1 MEEILTKID
10 QGMAFLV
17 QQIAAQENN
26 VLGSDLEAI
35 EKYKTNLDQL
45 EKYKALVIF
54 SDKLNKLYD
63 SRLNAKTNEEKDAAD
78 KAIEEFKKDSSNQQF
93 FLNSYIIDLRIQD
106 PKFFNDIIKNLG
118 EVTIKAPD
126 KFMEEVKAAEYEQ
139 AKTEKLNSYSPE
151 QVDQIVNNYT
161 SLADDDIAMTVQNLD
176 MTKGEFVAR
185 QKEQKEQQINELY
198 EKIYE
203 LQDKHDQL
211 YNEYTDLGQTK
222 PGNEPQEMYDAK
234 KAEMDAVQ
242 AQIDDLYSQIGDL
255 TDIVYPSE
263 TQEEISEEVKP
274 EEEKEEEQASEE
286 VKPEE
291 EKEEEQVSEEVKPE
305 EEKEEEQVS
314 ENIKPQED
322 NKFTELFSGDIG
334 EGMPSIAEQFES
346 ATGIKFDPDK
356 HEVVY
361 DGVMDDGYDNPFTP
375 FAIVEKPAKEEKKE
389 DIKPETQYEEVEI
402 FSGDIGEG
410 MPSVEDQIRAAG
422 IEYNPETQ
430 TIVYDGAMDDGYD
443 NPFTPFRLVERR
455 PITIGAEDVKPI
467 EETPV
472 EEKQEEVAEEIAQ
485 DETVQV
491 ADSVVKEL
499 EDQLQDLTA
508 SYYGNEISSEEFTA
522 RKDELEAQIAQASMA
537 NEDVKPQEEVV
548 EEETVQTV
556 SNEVKELEDQLQD
569 LTASY
574 YGNEM
579 SSEEFTAR
587 KDELEAQIAQDSIAN
602 EEVKENEEQGLD
614 DVKPVE
620 EQASKEV
627 KEAEETV
634 QTQENSSESTGT
646 PSGDDSNPA
655 GDSTQGNEEQ
665 TQENEQVVGNNNTVD
680 EQEEGEVKEEE
691 KPSEEIN
698 PLAELSD
705 NDIKRE
711 IDEIWRTVVSSGD
724 EATEEESRRMD
735 ELVAEQARRRDA
747 LTQTKEET
755 QAAIETPKPKQ
766 PSLEDL
772 SDAEIQR
779 EIDELWRTVVSAGD
793 GASEEESRRMDELL
807 AEQTRRHDAIVQTQ
821 TAQDSLSNMTDA
833 EIQREIDEIWRT
845 VVSSGDEATE
855 EESRRMDELASEQAR
870 RREAARTQNTPAQT
884 EDIKPVEN
892 AEQTVGTQEEEPEI
906 IFEGYIG
913 EGMPTIAAQFEAAT
927 GEKFDPEKHEVV
939 YDGAHDEL
947 EDEPYTPFQVVVKR
961 PKKKDENPIKPSE
974 DDDKKEKKPSEDDEQ
989 KEKKPSEDDEQKE
1002 KKPSEDDDEKEK
1014 KPSEDDDE
1022 KEKKPSEDDDEK
1034 EKKPSEDDDK
1044 KEITRID
1051 PVTPR
1056 PIPPIDV
1063 PVNTPKKRSWDTIV
1077 SEIQSYENENGEREG
1092 IAFTVGNRK
1101 GISKSCIK
1109 VTQAM
1114 KSRVTQGRGN
1124 YIYAIAGS
1132 IGIPLTAFVTGIQ
1145 KITGK
1150 IYTLFNRK
1158 AVDAANQIKENLS
1171 QLSEE
1176 DMETLIRDFNPAKVS
1191 RNRFLASISPLI
1203 SDRINE
1209 YIETKYCKPL
1219 RERIVKNSEEI
1230 SDRYVKLNELEA
1242 ALRDA
1247 KPDEIA
1253 NIQKQIIEI
1262 TAGSAALIKQLQAD
1276 KHDLA
1281 EHLHGGPGK
1290 HAAEETVKTSIN
1302 HSVDRAGV
1310 FAKSINNADGFEFLS
1325 PIGKKE
1331 DAILEAIDIAETK
1344 PALAAFDPLS
1354 DSDLGAMYIE
1364 YLSNLQ
1370 SAVAGSPEA
1379 TELKEKVDILAR
1391 EIGRRQTVV
1400 KADRD
1405 ALRNYGEIEEEKIKE
1420 TQHKASI
1427 FGTRSV
1433 GRYEWELMPT
1443 PANYND
1449 DPLLAYTLTAI
1460 GTISLVK
1467 GVLDTIH
1474 NVNVQQQIRDVN
1486 AQNAQTNAQ
1495 IGQSN
1500 QANIAANQANEQ
1512 TMQGVRQAGAD
1523 LEGHGD
1529 SFVQGTQQMM
1539 EKETILHRSTSEYSD
1554 MHRYHFK
1561 TSDPGY
1567 VADDAASHLQSHQD
1581 FDLVNATK
1589 AAQQSLN
1596 PYDALAASRLTL
1608 SQLGATRDSMMQQFI
1623 TQIQNR
1629 TTTYDYQPLLESM
1642 QSVVNGQGITENMI
1656 DGMMATIKT
1665 GQDLQTVVNAAYQPI
1680 IAQFATAPDNIKML
1694 VEELCALG
1702 ALTAFASRAK
1712 DTLEKQIAYK
1722 EKTDEI
1728 RDKYIKVTMAKEAK
1742 RQEDQETMDE
1752 EQEDM
1757 SQGMSR

>member
-1 MEEILTKID
+1 M
-10 QGMAFLV
+10 
-17 QQIAAQENN
+17 
-26 VLGSDLEAI
+26 
-35 EKYKTNLDQL
+35 
-45 EKYKALVIF
+45 
-54 SDKLNKLYD
+54 
-63 SRLNAKTNEEKDAAD
+63 
-78 KAIEEFKKDSSNQQF
+78 
-93 FLNSYIIDLRIQD
+93 NSFIRVRNTTQ
-106 PKFFNDIIKNLG
+106 
-118 EVTIKAPD
+118 
-126 KFMEEVKAAEYEQ
+126 
-139 AKTEKLNSYSPE
+139 YSPLTLFE
-151 QVDQIVNNYT
+151 YANPY
-161 SLADDDIAMTVQNLD
+161 
-176 MTKGEFVAR
+176 
-185 QKEQKEQQINELY
+185 
-198 EKIYE
+198 
-203 LQDKHDQL
+203 DQL

-222 PGNEPQEMYDAK
+222 QGNEPEEMYDAK
-234 KAEMDAVQ
+234 KAEMDAVK

-263 TQEEISEEVKP
+263 TQEETTTENPV
-274 EEEKEEEQASEE
+274 EEEKAVEEVEVPAEEEKAVEEVEVPAEEEKVETTEEQSDAEEEVVSQDENVQAANNVVKELEDELQDLTASYYANEMSSEE
-286 VKPEE
+286 FTRRKDELERQIALAELSDKQEDKKEVEETKEETSDEVKRLEDELQDLTASYYGNEMSSEEFTRRKDELERRIALAGMSNNNEQKQDTEEVRPGE
-291 EKEEEQVSEEVKPE
+291 EKEEEQVSEDV
-305 EEKEEEQVS
+305 
-314 ENIKPQED
+314 KPQED
-322 NKFTELFSGDIG
+322 NKPVELFSGDIG
-334 EGMPSIAEQFES
+334 EGMPSIAEQFEA

-361 DGVMDDGYDNPFTP
+361 DGAMNDGYDNPFTP
-375 FAIVEKPAKEEKKE
+375 FTVVEKPAKEEEKE
-389 DIKPETQYEEVEI
+389 DIKPKPQYEEVEI

-455 PITIGAEDVKPI
+455 PITIG
-467 EETPV
+467 
-472 EEKQEEVAEEIAQ
+472 
-485 DETVQV
+485 
-491 ADSVVKEL
+491 
-499 EDQLQDLTA
+499 
-508 SYYGNEISSEEFTA
+508 SE
-522 RKDELEAQIAQASMA
+522 
-537 NEDVKPQEEVV
+537 
-548 EEETVQTV
+548 
-556 SNEVKELEDQLQD
+556 
-569 LTASY
+569 
-574 YGNEM
+574 
-579 SSEEFTAR
+579 
-587 KDELEAQIAQDSIAN
+587 
-602 EEVKENEEQGLD
+602 

-620 EQASKEV
+620 GMQEEQGSEDIKPQEE
-627 KEAEETV
+627 EAQEQGFEDIKPEE
-634 QTQENSSESTGT
+634 QQEQNLDDIKFDEPTQENTSESTGT

-665 TQENEQVVGNNNTVD
+665 TQEDEQVVGNNTVD
-680 EQEEGEVKEEE
+680 EQEEEEVKEEE

-747 LTQTKEET
+747 LAQTKEET

-821 TAQDSLSNMTDA
+821 PAQDSLSNMTDA

-892 AEQTVGTQEEEPEI
+892 AEQTVGTQEEPEI
-906 IFEGYIG
+906 IFDGYIG

-947 EDEPYTPFQVVVKR
+947 DDEPYTPFQVVVKR
-961 PKKKDENPIKPSE
+961 PKKKDDNPIKPSE
-974 DDDKKEKKPSEDDEQ
+974 EDEQKEKKPSEDDEQ

-1002 KKPSEDDDEKEK
+1002 KKPSEDDEQKEKKPSEEDEQKEKKPSEEDEQKEKKPSEDDEQKEKKPSEEDEQKEKKRSEEDEQKEK
-1014 KPSEDDDE
+1014 KPSEDDDQ
-1022 KEKKPSEDDDEK
+1022 KEKKPSENDEQK

-1051 PVTPR
+1051 PNPPR
-1056 PIPPIDV
+1056 PFPPIDV

-1124 YIYAIAGS
+1124 YIYAIAGG
-1132 IGIPLTAFVTGIQ
+1132 IGIPLTTFVTGIQ

-1191 RNRFLASISPLI
+1191 RNRFLSSISPLI

-1219 RERIVKNSEEI
+1219 RERIVKNSEEV

-1253 NIQKQIIEI
+1253 DIQKQIMEI
-1262 TAGSAALIKQLQAD
+1262 TAGSASLIKQLQAD
-1276 KHDLA
+1276 KHELA
-1281 EHLHGGPGK
+1281 ERLHGGPGK

-1310 FAKSINNADGFEFLS
+1310 FAKRINNADGFEFMS

-1344 PALAAFDPLS
+1344 PALAAFDTLS
-1354 DSDLGAMYIE
+1354 DSDLGAMYVE
-1364 YLSNLQ
+1364 YVSNLQ
-1370 SAVAGSPEA
+1370 AAVAGSPEA

-1391 EIGRRQTVV
+1391 EIGRRQSVV

-1460 GTISLVK
+1460 GTVSLVK

-1474 NVNVQQQIRDVN
+1474 NMNVQQQIRDVN

-1500 QANIAANQANEQ
+1500 QANMAANQANEQ

-1642 QSVVNGQGITENMI
+1642 QSVVSGQGITENMI

-1722 EKTDEI
+1722 EKADEI

-1742 RQEDQETMDE
+1742 GQEDQETMDE